1 MVVTELFPWPLLNN
15 PHPPATPL
23 TDTVSIPQAV
33 LQTLTRLVRC
43 LDLKTG
49 LMSRGVGGRRCGV
62 GSGDGVIVD
71 RVWVMQFIGFVGK
84 LCREVR

>member
-1 MVVTELFPWPLLNN
+1 
-15 PHPPATPL
+15 
-23 TDTVSIPQAV
+23 
-33 LQTLTRLVRC
+33 VRC
-43 LDLKTG
+43 PDHRIG
-49 LMSRGVGGRRCGV
+49 SMSEEVGGRRCGV